1 MAKGRKTGGR
11 KKGTPNKVTADERA
25 AMQEAFRRM
34 GDVKAL
40 SEWASDNPT
49 EFYKLWARL
58 IPAEQKHS
66 GAVRVSVEY
75 VDADD

>member
-11 KKGTPNKVTADERA
+11 KPGTPNKVTADERA

-34 GDVKAL
+34 GDVRAL
-40 SEWASDNPT
+40 SDWASQNPT

-66 GAVRVSVEY
+66 GKILVSVDY
-75 VDADD
+75 VETDE